1 MNDEK
6 LTSLVFDIFCA
17 RKYTYHEFE
26 ALANR
31 AFSNRFC
38 GKEDLSCLDIEKAFW
53 REIIHGEKGTVEYGI
68 NVEESAFSS
77 DPDDKLGTSN
87 FNLKVSFQNLC
98 LLNSLLVLS

>member
-6 LTSLVFDIFCA
+6 LTNLVFDIVCT

-26 ALANR
+26 ALANK
-31 AFSNRFC
+31 AFSNRFH
-38 GKEDLSCLDIEKAFW
+38 GKEDLSSSDIEKAFW
-53 REIIHGEKGTVEYGI
+53 DEIIHGEDGTVEYGV
-68 NVEESAFSS
+68 NVEGNAFSS

-98 LLNSLLVLS
+98 LLNFHC